1 MSTVPVSI
9 VRGGTSRAVFL
20 PMSEL
25 PADPA
30 ARDELCLR
38 LIGSPDPVAVDG
50 LGGGVSSNSKVMFVG
65 PATSP
70 GADLESLFA
79 QVSPAER
86 DVDWAG
92 NCGNISAAV
101 SAYALDEGML
111 RLRGR
116 QADVRVRN
124 LNTGSVFELSHPLL
138 AGRLSPAGDF
148 RLDGVPGTAAR
159 IDVRF
164 LRPGGSVT
172 GARLSGFEATL
183 IDVANPVVILRAADL
198 GVDAG
203 TGPAELNADAG
214 LLARLE
220 ELRAEGARAM
230 GLAPSRVVPRV
241 ALVAPGGD
249 GCLLARM
256 TSVGRVHHALP
267 GTGLLALG
275 AAVALGGSVIDLPPA
290 PETVIRHPKGQA
302 TVSAQVLDGR
312 LEWVALARSAR
323 IILRGEASL

>member
-65 PATSP
+65 PATRP

-79 QVSPAER
+79 QVSPAESA
-86 DVDWAG
+86 VDWAG

-101 SAYALDEGML
+101 SAYALDGGML
-111 RLRGR
+111 DLSGDR
-116 QADVRVRN
+116 ATVRVRN
-124 LNTGSVFELSHPLL
+124 LNTDSLLELSHPLTR
-138 AGRLSPAGDF
+138 GRLSPGGSF

-164 LRPGGSVT
+164 LRPT
-172 GARLSGFEATL
+172 GHLTTAVLSGIEASL

-198 GVDAG
+198 GVDVDA
-203 TGPAELNADAG
+203 GPAELNADAG

-220 ELRAEGARAM
+220 QLRTEGGRAM

-241 ALVAPGGD
+241 ALVAPGAD
-249 GCLLARM
+249 GSLLARM

-275 AAVALGGSVIDLPPA
+275 AAVALGGTVIDLPPA
-290 PETVIRHPKGQA
+290 AETVIRHPKGQA
-302 TVSAQVLDGR
+302 TVAAHVAEGR
-312 LEWVALARSAR
+312 LEWVALARTAR
-323 IILRGEASL
+323 IILRGEACL